1 MEVVIRMKSGSNTL
15 KKKIKNAP
23 VTTGVYLMKD
33 EHSKVIYVGKSKNLR
48 TRVRSYFGGK
58 DSRLMVPFL
67 VSRIHDL
74 EFIVTDTEKEA
85 LILENTLIKKYR
97 PRYNVNFRDDKNYF
111 SIRVDFK
118 EKFPRFQLV
127 RRIKKDGA
135 KYFGPYSSSAA
146 VKETLHFLQQIFPLR
161 TCKDMEFSA
170 RTRPCIEFEIK
181 RCLAPCCDLV
191 GSEDYQKLVRDA
203 ILFMEGHGKKLIS
216 ELKSRMKT
224 AADDLNFEEATVIRN
239 RINAI
244 KATLEKQRAVSM
256 SFKDQDVFG
265 IYRSGNQIQ
274 MCILYIRNG
283 SILGTKKFPL
293 IKIGVDSSEV
303 LSSLLKQYYDGEVFI
318 PQEIIIPEHVE
329 DRRVIEEWL
338 TERRKRKKVSVIIPE
353 RGERVNLLT
362 MAANNAEN
370 VFNTERIQEADEKEA
385 LEILAERLHLK
396 KIPHRIECFD
406 ISNVGGRYAVGS
418 MATFLEGKPEKSGY
432 RRFKIKTVTGADD
445 YSMMHEVLRRRYR
458 DTENLPDLIV
468 VDGGKGQLNVALN
481 VLRELEIKEMDV
493 IGLAK
498 ESRSISGENKTIIH
512 KEEDRV
518 YLPDRKNPVYL
529 SRHPAALFLLQRVR
543 DEAHRFAVSYHRR
556 LKEKMDFRSVVDEI
570 PGIGDFRKK
579 ALLGYF
585 MDIEKIKKASR
596 KDLEKIP
603 GIGRETAHKI
613 FDHFH
618 KQSE

>member
-1 MEVVIRMKSGSNTL
+1 MTDVL
-15 KKKIKNAP
+15 KYKIKNAP
-23 VTTGVYLMKD
+23 GKTGVYLMKD

-58 DSRLMVPFL
+58 DSRPMVPFL

-85 LILENTLIKKYR
+85 LILENNLIKKYR

-111 SIRVDFK
+111 SIRIDFK

-161 TCKDMEFSA
+161 TCKNMEFSA

-191 GSEDYQKLVRDA
+191 ESEDYQKLVKDA
-203 ILFMEGHGKKLIS
+203 VLFMEGHGKKLIS
-216 ELKSRMKT
+216 ELKLRMKT
-224 AADDLNFEEATVIRN
+224 AADDLNFEGATVIRN

-244 KATLEKQRAVSM
+244 KATLEKQRAFSM

-293 IKIGVDSSEV
+293 VKIGVDSSEV

-318 PQEIIIPEHVE
+318 PQELIIPEHVE

-338 TERRKRKKVSVIIPE
+338 TERRKGKKVSVVIPK
-353 RGERVNLLT
+353 RGERVSLLT

-370 VFNTERIQEADEKEA
+370 VFNTERIHEADEKKA

-396 KIPHRIECFD
+396 KTPHRIECFD

-418 MATFLEGKPEKSGY
+418 MVTFLEGKPEKSGY

-458 DTENLPDLIV
+458 NTENLPDLIV

-498 ESRSISGENKTIIH
+498 ESRSISGKNKISIH

-518 YLPDRKNPVYL
+518 YLPNRKNPVYL
-529 SRHPAALFLLQRVR
+529 SRYPAALFLLQRVR

-585 MDIEKIKKASR
+585 MDIEKIKGAS
-596 KDLEKIP
+596 KGELEKIP
-603 GIGRETAHKI
+603 GIGRETAHRI
-613 FDHFH
+613 FDYFH
-618 KQSE
+618 KQSG

>member
-1 MEVVIRMKSGSNTL
+1 
-15 KKKIKNAP
+15 
-23 VTTGVYLMKD
+23 MKD
-33 EHSKVIYVGKSKNLR
+33 EHNKVIYVGKSKNLR
-48 TRVRSYFGGK
+48 TRIRSYFGGK
-58 DSRLMVPFL
+58 DSRPMIPFL

-111 SIRVDFK
+111 SIKIDFK
-118 EKFPRFQLV
+118 EKFPPFQLV

-161 TCKDMEFSA
+161 TCRDMEFSA

-191 GSEDYQKLVRDA
+191 ESEDYQKLVEDA
-203 ILFMEGHGKKLIS
+203 VLFMEGHGKKLIS

-224 AADDLNFEEATVIRN
+224 TADDLNFEEATVIRD
-239 RINAI
+239 RISAI
-244 KATLEKQRAVSM
+244 TTTLEKQRAVSM
-256 SFKDQDVFG
+256 SFRDQDVFG
-265 IYRSGNQIQ
+265 VYRSGNQLQ

-283 SILGTKKFPL
+283 SILGIKNFPL
-293 IKIGVDSSEV
+293 VKIGVDSSEV

-318 PQEIIIPEHVE
+318 PHEIIIPENIE
-329 DRRVIEEWL
+329 DRKVIEEWL
-338 TERRKRKKVSVIIPE
+338 TEKRKGGKVSVIVPK

-362 MAANNAEN
+362 IAANNAEN
-370 VFNTERIQEADEKEA
+370 AFNMERIHEADEEKA
-385 LEILAERLHLK
+385 LKVLAERLHLK
-396 KIPHRIECFD
+396 KMPHRIECFD

-418 MATFLEGKPEKSGY
+418 MVTFLEGKPEKSGY
-432 RRFKIKTVTGADD
+432 RRFKIQTVIGADD
-445 YSMMHEVLRRRYR
+445 YSMIYEVLRRRYR
-458 DTENLPDLIV
+458 NTENLPDLIV

-498 ESRSISGENKTIIH
+498 ESRSISGKNKTIIH

-529 SRHPAALFLLQRVR
+529 SRHPIALFLLQRVR
-543 DEAHRFAVSYHRR
+543 DEAHRFAVSYHRK
-556 LKEKMDFRSVVDEI
+556 LKEKMDFRSIVDEI

-579 ALLGYF
+579 ALLSYF
-585 MDIEKIKKASR
+585 KDVEKIKKASR

-603 GIGRETAHKI
+603 GIGEETADRI
-613 FDHFH
+613 FNHFH
-618 KQSE
+618 KQSR

>member
-1 MEVVIRMKSGSNTL
+1 MTDVL
-15 KKKIKNAP
+15 KYKIKNAP
-23 VTTGVYLMKD
+23 GKTGVYLMKD

-58 DSRLMVPFL
+58 DSRPMVPFL

-111 SIRVDFK
+111 SIRIDFK

-161 TCKDMEFSA
+161 TCKNMEFSA

-191 GSEDYQKLVRDA
+191 ESEDYQKLVKDA
-203 ILFMEGHGKKLIS
+203 VLFMEGHGKKLIS
-216 ELKSRMKT
+216 ELKLRMKT
-224 AADDLNFEEATVIRN
+224 AADDLNFEGATVIRN

-244 KATLEKQRAVSM
+244 KATLEKQRAFSM

-293 IKIGVDSSEV
+293 VKIGVDSSEV

-318 PQEIIIPEHVE
+318 PQELIIPEHVE

-338 TERRKRKKVSVIIPE
+338 TERRKGKKVSVVIPK
-353 RGERVNLLT
+353 RGERVSLLT

-370 VFNTERIQEADEKEA
+370 VFNTERIHEADEKKA

-396 KIPHRIECFD
+396 KTPHRIECFD

-418 MATFLEGKPEKSGY
+418 MVTFLEGKPEKSGY

-458 DTENLPDLIV
+458 NTENLPDLIV

-498 ESRSISGENKTIIH
+498 ESRSISGKNKISIH

-518 YLPDRKNPVYL
+518 YLPNRKNPVYL
-529 SRHPAALFLLQRVR
+529 SRYPAALFLLQRVR

-585 MDIEKIKKASR
+585 MDIEKIKGAS
-596 KDLEKIP
+596 KGELEKIP
-603 GIGRETAHKI
+603 GIGRETAHRI
-613 FDHFH
+613 FDYFH
-618 KQSE
+618 KQSG

>member
-1 MEVVIRMKSGSNTL
+1 MTDVL
-15 KKKIKNAP
+15 KYKIKNAP
-23 VTTGVYLMKD
+23 GKTGVYLMKD

-58 DSRLMVPFL
+58 DSRPMVPFL

-85 LILENTLIKKYR
+85 LILENNLIKKYR

-111 SIRVDFK
+111 SIRIDFK

-161 TCKDMEFSA
+161 TCKNMEFSA

-191 GSEDYQKLVRDA
+191 ESEDYQKLVKDA
-203 ILFMEGHGKKLIS
+203 VLFMEGHGKKLIS
-216 ELKSRMKT
+216 ELKLRMKT
-224 AADDLNFEEATVIRN
+224 AADDLNFEGATVIRN

-244 KATLEKQRAVSM
+244 KATLEKQRAFSM

-293 IKIGVDSSEV
+293 VKIGVDSSEV

-318 PQEIIIPEHVE
+318 PQELIIPEHVE

-338 TERRKRKKVSVIIPE
+338 TERRKGKKVSVVIPK
-353 RGERVNLLT
+353 RGERVSLLT

-370 VFNTERIQEADEKEA
+370 VFNTERIHEADEKKA

-396 KIPHRIECFD
+396 KTPHRIECFD

-418 MATFLEGKPEKSGY
+418 MVTFLEGKPEKSGY
-432 RRFKIKTVTGADD
+432 RRFRIQTVIGADD

-458 DTENLPDLIV
+458 NTENLPDLIV

-498 ESRSISGENKTIIH
+498 ESRSISGKNKISIH

-518 YLPDRKNPVYL
+518 YLPNRKNPVYL
-529 SRHPAALFLLQRVR
+529 SRYPAALFLLQRVR

-585 MDIEKIKKASR
+585 MDIEKIKGAS
-596 KDLEKIP
+596 KGELEKIP
-603 GIGRETAHKI
+603 GIGRETAHRI
-613 FDHFH
+613 FDYFH
-618 KQSE
+618 KQSG

>member
-1 MEVVIRMKSGSNTL
+1 MTDPL
-15 KKKIKNAP
+15 KYKIKNAP
-23 VTTGVYLMKD
+23 GTTGVYLMKD
-33 EHSKVIYVGKSKNLR
+33 EHSSVIYVGKSKKLR

-58 DSRLMVPFL
+58 DSRPMVPFL
-67 VSRIHDL
+67 VSRIHDI

-111 SIRVDFK
+111 SIRIDFK

-161 TCKDMEFSA
+161 TCKNMEFNA

-191 GSEDYQKLVRDA
+191 ESEDYQKLVKDA
-203 ILFMEGHGKKLIS
+203 VLFMEGHGKKLIS
-216 ELKSRMKT
+216 ELKSRMKK
-224 AADDLNFEEATVIRN
+224 AADDLNFEGATVIRD
-239 RINAI
+239 RISAI
-244 KATLEKQRAVSM
+244 KTTLEKQRAVSL

-265 IYRSGNQIQ
+265 IYRSGNRIQ

-293 IKIGVDSSEV
+293 VKIGVDSPEV

-329 DRRVIEEWL
+329 DRKVIEEWL
-338 TERRKRKKVSVIIPE
+338 TERRKGKKVSVVIPK

-370 VFNTERIQEADEKEA
+370 VFNTERIHEADEKKA

-396 KIPHRIECFD
+396 KMPHRIECFD
-406 ISNVGGRYAVGS
+406 ISNVGGMYAVGS
-418 MATFLEGKPEKSGY
+418 MVTFLEGKPEKSGY

-445 YSMMHEVLRRRYR
+445 YSMMHEVLKRRYR
-458 DTENLPDLIV
+458 NTENLPDLIV

-481 VLRELEIKEMDV
+481 VLRELEIKETDV

-498 ESRSISGENKTIIH
+498 ESRSISGKNNIIIH

-529 SRHPAALFLLQRVR
+529 SRHPAALFLL
-543 DEAHRFAVSYHRR
+543 
-556 LKEKMDFRSVVDEI
+556 
-570 PGIGDFRKK
+570 
-579 ALLGYF
+579 
-585 MDIEKIKKASR
+585 
-596 KDLEKIP
+596 KDGFSICC
-603 GIGRETAHKI
+603 G
-613 FDHFH
+613 
-618 KQSE
+618 

>member
-1 MEVVIRMKSGSNTL
+1 
-15 KKKIKNAP
+15 
-23 VTTGVYLMKD
+23 MKD
-33 EHSKVIYVGKSKNLR
+33 EHGKVIYVGKSKNLR
-48 TRVRSYFGGK
+48 TRIRSYFGGK
-58 DSRLMVPFL
+58 DSRPMIPFL

-97 PRYNVNFRDDKNYF
+97 PRYNVHFRDDKNYF
-111 SIRVDFK
+111 SIRIDFK

-146 VKETLHFLQQIFPLR
+146 VKETLHFLQKIFPLR

-191 GSEDYQKLVRDA
+191 ESEDYQKLVKDA
-203 ILFMEGHGKKLIS
+203 VLFMEGHGKKLIS
-216 ELKSRMKT
+216 KLKSRMRTT
-224 AADDLNFEEATVIRN
+224 ADGLNFEEATVIRD
-239 RINAI
+239 RISAI
-244 KATLEKQRAVSM
+244 KATLEKQRAFSM

-274 MCILYIRNG
+274 LCILYIRKG

-293 IKIGVDSSEV
+293 VKIGVDSSEV
-303 LSSLLKQYYDGEVFI
+303 LSSLLKQYYDGEIFI

-329 DRRVIEEWL
+329 DKKVIEEWL
-338 TERRKRKKVSVIIPE
+338 TEKRKEGKVSVVIPK

-362 MAANNAEN
+362 MAVNNAEN
-370 VFNTERIQEADEKEA
+370 AFNMGRIHEADEEKA
-385 LEILAERLHLK
+385 LKVLAERLHLK
-396 KIPHRIECFD
+396 KMPHRIECFD

-418 MATFLEGKPEKSGY
+418 MATFFEGKPEKSGY

-458 DTENLPDLIV
+458 NTENLPDLIV

-481 VLRELEIKEMDV
+481 VLLELKIKETDV

-570 PGIGDFRKK
+570 SGIGDFRKK

-585 MDIEKIKKASR
+585 MDIEKIKGAS
-596 KDLEKIP
+596 KGELEKIP
-603 GIGRETAHKI
+603 GIGRETAHRI

-618 KQSE
+618 KQSG

>member
-1 MEVVIRMKSGSNTL
+1 
-15 KKKIKNAP
+15 
-23 VTTGVYLMKD
+23 MKD
-33 EHSKVIYVGKSKNLR
+33 EHSRIIYVGKSKNLS

-58 DSRLMVPFL
+58 DSRPMVPFL

-74 EFIVTDTEKEA
+74 EFIITDTEKEA

-111 SIRVDFK
+111 SIRIDFK

-161 TCKDMEFSA
+161 TCKDIEFSA

-191 GSEDYQKLVRDA
+191 ESEDYQKLVKDA
-203 ILFMEGHGKKLIS
+203 VLFMEGHGKKLIS

-239 RINAI
+239 RISAI
-244 KATLEKQRAVSM
+244 KTTLEKQRAVSM

-265 IYRSGNQIQ
+265 IYRSGNRIQ

-293 IKIGVDSSEV
+293 VKIGVDSPEV

-329 DRRVIEEWL
+329 DRKVIEEWL
-338 TERRKRKKVSVIIPE
+338 TERRKGKKVSVIIPK

-370 VFNTERIQEADEKEA
+370 VFNTERIHEADEKKA

-396 KIPHRIECFD
+396 KMPHRIECFD
-406 ISNVGGRYAVGS
+406 ISNVGGMYAVGS
-418 MATFLEGKPEKSGY
+418 MVTFLEGKPEKSGY

-445 YSMMHEVLRRRYR
+445 YSMMHEVLKRRYR
-458 DTENLPDLIV
+458 NTENLPDLIV

-481 VLRELEIKEMDV
+481 VLQELKIKETDV

-498 ESRSISGENKTIIH
+498 ESRSISGKNNIIIH

-585 MDIEKIKKASR
+585 MDIEKIKGAS
-596 KDLEKIP
+596 KEELEKIP
-603 GIGRETAHKI
+603 GIGKETADRI
-613 FDHFH
+613 FNHFH
-618 KQSE
+618 KQSG

>member
-1 MEVVIRMKSGSNTL
+1 
-15 KKKIKNAP
+15 
-23 VTTGVYLMKD
+23 MKD
-33 EHSKVIYVGKSKNLR
+33 EHGNVIYVGKSKNLR
-48 TRVRSYFGGK
+48 TRIRSYFGGK
-58 DSRLMVPFL
+58 DSRPMIPFL

-111 SIRVDFK
+111 SIKIDFK
-118 EKFPRFQLV
+118 EKFARFQLV

-161 TCKDMEFSA
+161 TCRDMEFSA

-191 GSEDYQKLVRDA
+191 ESEDYQKLVKDA
-203 ILFMEGHGKKLIS
+203 VLFMEGHGKKLIS

-224 AADDLNFEEATVIRN
+224 TADDLNFEEATVIRD
-239 RINAI
+239 RISAI
-244 KATLEKQRAVSM
+244 TATLEKQRAVSM
-256 SFKDQDVFG
+256 SFRDQDVFG
-265 IYRSGNQIQ
+265 VYRSGNQLQ

-293 IKIGVDSSEV
+293 VKIGADSSEV

-318 PQEIIIPEHVE
+318 PHEIITPENIE
-329 DRRVIEEWL
+329 DRKVIEEWL
-338 TERRKRKKVSVIIPE
+338 TEKRKGGKVSVIVPK

-362 MAANNAEN
+362 IAANNAEN
-370 VFNTERIQEADEKEA
+370 AFNMERIHEADEEKA
-385 LEILAERLHLK
+385 LKVLAERLHLK
-396 KIPHRIECFD
+396 KMPHRIECFD

-418 MATFLEGKPEKSGY
+418 MVTFLEGKPEKSGY
-432 RRFKIKTVTGADD
+432 RRFKIQTVIGADD
-445 YSMMHEVLRRRYR
+445 YSMIYEVLRRRYR
-458 DTENLPDLIV
+458 NTENLPDLIV

-498 ESRSISGENKTIIH
+498 ESRSISGKNKTIIH

-529 SRHPAALFLLQRVR
+529 SRHPIALFLLQRVR
-543 DEAHRFAVSYHRR
+543 DEAHRFAVSYHRK
-556 LKEKMDFRSVVDEI
+556 LKEKMDFRSIVDEI

-579 ALLGYF
+579 ALLSYF
-585 MDIEKIKKASR
+585 KDVEKIKKASR

-603 GIGRETAHKI
+603 GIGEETADRI
-613 FDHFH
+613 FNHFH
-618 KQSE
+618 KQSR

>member
-1 MEVVIRMKSGSNTL
+1 
-15 KKKIKNAP
+15 
-23 VTTGVYLMKD
+23 MKD
-33 EHSKVIYVGKSKNLR
+33 EHNKVIYVGKSKNLR
-48 TRVRSYFGGK
+48 TRIRSYFGGK
-58 DSRLMVPFL
+58 DSRPMIPFL

-111 SIRVDFK
+111 SIKIDFR
-118 EKFPRFQLV
+118 EKIPRFQLV

-161 TCKDMEFSA
+161 TCRDMEFSA

-191 GSEDYQKLVRDA
+191 ESEDYQKLVKDA
-203 ILFMEGHGKKLIS
+203 VLFMEGHGKKLIS

-224 AADDLNFEEATVIRN
+224 TADDLNFEEATVIRD
-239 RINAI
+239 RISAI
-244 KATLEKQRAVSM
+244 TATLEKQRAVSM
-256 SFKDQDVFG
+256 SFRDQDVFG
-265 IYRSGNQIQ
+265 VYRSGNQLQ

-293 IKIGVDSSEV
+293 VKIGADSSEV

-318 PQEIIIPEHVE
+318 PHEIITPENIE
-329 DRRVIEEWL
+329 DRKVIEEWL
-338 TERRKRKKVSVIIPE
+338 TEKRKGGKVSVIVPK

-362 MAANNAEN
+362 IAANNAEN
-370 VFNTERIQEADEKEA
+370 AFNMERIHEADEEKA
-385 LEILAERLHLK
+385 LKVLAERLHLK
-396 KIPHRIECFD
+396 KMPHRIECFD

-418 MATFLEGKPEKSGY
+418 MVTFLEGKPEKSGY
-432 RRFKIKTVTGADD
+432 RRFKIQTVIGADD
-445 YSMMHEVLRRRYR
+445 YSMIYEVLRRRYR
-458 DTENLPDLIV
+458 NTENLPDLIV

-498 ESRSISGENKTIIH
+498 ESRSISGKNKTIIH

-529 SRHPAALFLLQRVR
+529 SRHPIALFLLQRVR
-543 DEAHRFAVSYHRR
+543 DEAHRFAVSYHRK
-556 LKEKMDFRSVVDEI
+556 LKEKMDFRSIVDEI

-579 ALLGYF
+579 ALLSYF
-585 MDIEKIKKASR
+585 KDVEKIKKASR

-603 GIGRETAHKI
+603 GIGEETADRI
-613 FDHFH
+613 FNHFH
-618 KQSE
+618 KQSR